1 VYKCYQKNRRIKTMR
16 LYFASLQVKDKHM
29 RKLVTSLKKAG
40 LEVSITAK
48 GHVRVVNKNTNK
60 QVVVSSNRTRDRRTV
75 LEIHK
80 DLKSVGFDAKAE
92 GISIG

>member
-1 VYKCYQKNRRIKTMR
+1 MK

-48 GHVRVVNKNTNK
+48 GHVRVVNKQTNQ
-60 QVVVSSNRTRDRRTV
+60 QVVVSSGRSGDPRTIMA
-75 LEIHK
+75 IHK
-80 DLKSVGFDAKAE
+80 DLKKVGFNAKKE
-92 GISIG
+92 KTPIS